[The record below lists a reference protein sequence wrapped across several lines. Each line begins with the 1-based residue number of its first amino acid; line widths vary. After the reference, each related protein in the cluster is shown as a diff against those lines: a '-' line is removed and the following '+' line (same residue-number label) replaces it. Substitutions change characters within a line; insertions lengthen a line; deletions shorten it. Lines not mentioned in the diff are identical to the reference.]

1 VTRLELI
8 LRLNEV
14 EEVFHDYR
22 GLSLSVMSIDEV
34 HFRVIV
40 PKIAYSLIVIIRRR
54 YIYEIVRNARYRLVC
69 GRCFYR
75 TSRD

>member
-1 VTRLELI
+1 MRLELI
-8 LRLNEV
+8 LRLNKV
-14 EEVFHDYR
+14 EEVFHDCR
-22 GLSLSVMSIDEV
+22 GLSLSVISIDEV

-40 PKIAYSLIVIIRRR
+40 PEMAYPLIVVIRRR

-75 TSRD
+75 TLRD